1 MERPCHKQNK
11 TVTKEHKPV
20 VEEKRGDLGQIYL
33 NNVIAVN
40 KVKYITINP
49 FT

>member
-1 MERPCHKQNK
+1 MERSCRKQNK
-11 TVTKEHKPV
+11 TKEHKCV
-20 VEEKRGDLGQIYL
+20 VEKKRGGLGQIYL

-40 KVKYITINP
+40 KVHYITVNP